1 MPSIDWNKLDSP
13 CPLVAWSILTQKI
26 SDVFFSGTLLAVPYI
41 DQANDYDL
49 MVCFSKIS
57 HFWQRTTTFRLLGH
71 FLDISAPAKKNQKQ
85 IELLEI
91 LRNPLKED
99 LNSTYYSY
107 TWADNNN
114 NKSITIKMSG
124 LSKSKVNWNLKQ
136 GSLVLDL
143 CDKSVYVI
151 SEVVRAEEVII
162 DVQVNKRNTSEKKTM
177 KINNIPVAFSYLKF
191 PVDKNGVLLA
201 AKDTKVKLD
210 ASFVAGCYGCFRYG
224 RDFEVTYHL

>member
-13 CPLVAWSILTQKI
+13 CPLVAWSILAQEI
-26 SDVFFSGTLLAVPYI
+26 SDAFFSGTLLAVPYI
-41 DQANDYDL
+41 DQANYYDL

-71 FLDISAPAKKNQKQ
+71 FLDISAPAKKNQEQ

-99 LNSTYYSY
+99 LNSTFYSY

-124 LSKSKVNWNLKQ
+124 LSKYEVNWNLKQ
-136 GSLVLDL
+136 GSLVLD
-143 CDKSVYVI
+143 CDKVDLCNESVYVI
-151 SEVVRAEEVII
+151 SEVVYAEEVII
-162 DVQVNKRNTSEKKTM
+162 DVQVNKRNTFQKTTM
-177 KINNIPVAFSYLKF
+177 EIDNIPVAFSYLKF

-210 ASFVAGCYGCFRYG
+210 AV
-224 RDFEVTYHL
+224 FEK